1 MPKPSW
7 ENLDDFLATD
17 DDGGFAT
24 PAILI
29 SQAGGRKTVSVIFDD
44 PYFNAQLGEYEA
56 DASQPRITGKECDLV
71 DVRRGDLV
79 KVNGQTYEALKS
91 YQPDGTGMA
100 TVELAPT
107 DDSL

>member
-7 ENLDDFLATD
+7 ENLDEFLGTD

-44 PYFNAQLGEYEA
+44 PYFATQLAGFEA
-56 DASQPRITGKECDLV
+56 DATQPFITGKECDLAG
-71 DVRRGDLV
+71 VRRGDIV
-79 KVNGQTYEALKS
+79 KIGNQNYEALTS
-91 YQPDGTGMA
+91 CQPDGTGMA
-100 TVELAPT
+100 TIGLAISGEEL
-107 DDSL
+107 